1 MFEDTQE
8 LAENKLLLLY
18 IFDNVQLPLSNT
30 LITEIVLENNL
41 LNYFQLQQY
50 LSELVDS
57 GFLRLEK
64 ENKKQLYNLN
74 PTGKNVLRYFENR
87 ISNSKKEILKSYLKS
102 RSEIL
107 KKEVEITADYFPGD
121 DNDYTITCKITE
133 NSSTIIE
140 LKLKADSNDKA
151 KAICSK
157 WKADPYKIYNSIM
170 DSLTT

>member
-1 MFEDTQE
+1 MFGDTQE

-18 IFDNVQLPLSNT
+18 IFNNVQLPLSNT

-57 GFLRLEK
+57 GFLKLEK
-64 ENKKQLYNLN
+64 ENKKQLYNL
-74 PTGKNVLRYFENR
+74 TTAGKSVLQYFENR
-87 ISNSKKEILKSYLKS
+87 ISSSKKEILKSYLKS

-121 DNDYTITCKITE
+121 DDDYIVTCKITE
-133 NSSTIIE
+133 NSLSIIE
-140 LKLKADSNDKA
+140 LKLKVDSNDKA
-151 KAICSK
+151 KQICSK
-157 WKADPYKIYNSIM
+157 WKCDPYKIYNIII
-170 DSLTT
+170 DNLTN